1 MIFNDITNDIASAYL
16 AFTGKPPA
24 SIDVKDYLLFRQTA
38 IQEYKEGL
46 HPAEPVASC
55 NTQTAPAPNAQQA
68 PVYARQEPVVT
79 PDVSSPVPDA
89 PSYEPS
95 RVPESV
101 QEPVPVSA
109 GPSRHTPVN
118 TTSVV
123 ETKEETDPMLALLM
137 SVAG

>member
-46 HPAEPVASC
+46 HPAEQVTSC
-55 NTQTAPAPNAQQA
+55 NTQTAPAPNVQQA
-68 PVYARQEPVVT
+68 PVYARQEPVVA
-79 PDVSSPVPDA
+79 PVA

-95 RVPESV
+95 RVPEPV
-101 QEPVPVSA
+101 PKPVPVSA
-109 GPSRHTPVN
+109 GSSRHTPVN

-123 ETKEETDPMLALLM
+123 ETKEDTDPMLALLM

>member
-46 HPAEPVASC
+46 HPAEPVAPC
-55 NTQTAPAPNAQQA
+55 NTQTAPTPSVKQT
-68 PVYARQEPVVT
+68 PVYARQEPAVA
-79 PDVSSPVPDA
+79 PAA
-89 PSYEPS
+89 PSYELP
-95 RVPESV
+95 RVP
-101 QEPVPVSA
+101 EPVPVSA
-109 GPSRHTPVN
+109 ESSRHTPVN

-123 ETKEETDPMLALLM
+123 EKKEETDPMLALLM

>member
-46 HPAEPVASC
+46 HPAEQVTSC
-55 NTQTAPAPNAQQA
+55 NTQTAPAPNVQQA
-68 PVYARQEPVVT
+68 PVYARQEPVVA
-79 PDVSSPVPDA
+79 PAAAAPAPVA

-95 RVPESV
+95 RIP
-101 QEPVPVSA
+101 EPVPVSA
-109 GPSRHTPVN
+109 GSSRHTPVN

-123 ETKEETDPMLALLM
+123 ETKEDTDPMLALLM